1 MNYLYALFFLVLSL
15 SIPIESLCQKSL
27 LDAYIEEALQH
38 NLVLKQ
44 KNIPLLK
51 SRLALREAE
60 KRFKPT
66 ADFSFS
72 YTLALGGRTIDL
84 PLGDLLNPVYSTL
97 NKLTQSSQFP
107 QLENVENQLL
117 PNDFYDGRIR
127 IAYSV
132 YNKDLNLQKNIRIQ
146 EVLLQ
151 ENEIDIYRRELI
163 LAVKMAYY
171 QYGLFLE
178 HQDILGNSKKLL
190 EKSLETVRILVREG
204 KSLPA
209 QVLRAENEIEILD
222 TKLKEAEYQ
231 IRNAQLYLKFLL
243 NRENETPLNFEK
255 PSRETDLLQDFPTY
269 QVAPSYPQIKKWDM
283 ALSVQNL
290 LDKRNQQFFMP
301 QISLFSDIGSQE
313 FRWQFNRKSFYL
325 IGGVQ
330 ITMPLWVN
338 RINQIK
344 GEQIQLDKKAIQ
356 WNKELT
362 EQQEQLA
369 LDMVQNKVTLS
380 KKAFTSM
387 AKQVNTAAVYL
398 RLTEKGFREGTVS
411 LLELYDAQNQY
422 TNALL
427 QENMKYYQYLMAL
440 SELQKWI

>member
-1 MNYLYALFFLVLSL
+1 
-15 SIPIESLCQKSL
+15 
-27 LDAYIEEALQH
+27 
-38 NLVLKQ
+38 
-44 KNIPLLK
+44 
-51 SRLALREAE
+51 
-60 KRFKPT
+60 
-66 ADFSFS
+66 
-72 YTLALGGRTIDL
+72 
-84 PLGDLLNPVYSTL
+84 
-97 NKLTQSSQFP
+97 
-107 QLENVENQLL
+107 
-117 PNDFYDGRIR
+117 
-127 IAYSV
+127 
-132 YNKDLNLQKNIRIQ
+132 
-146 EVLLQ
+146 
-151 ENEIDIYRRELI
+151 
-163 LAVKMAYY
+163 
-171 QYGLFLE
+171 
-178 HQDILGNSKKLL
+178 
-190 EKSLETVRILVREG
+190 
-204 KSLPA
+204 
-209 QVLRAENEIEILD
+209 VLRAENEIEILD

-243 NRENETPLNFEK
+243 NRENQTPLNFEK

-369 LDMVQNKVTLS
+369 LDMVQNKVTVS